1 MYLNIFNYVD
11 ITIFHTYFF
20 LFYYALIVDSTFYD
34 IMLHV
39 AKTCIWIWIQLYLI
53 ENYKFHAPP
62 LTPFTKNGSKNT
74 IKKTGNGNR
83 IIRAYLHGFL
93 FCQWN
98 MRSLK
103 EKSGFYSRLDYFW
116 LACKI
121 LPDEPAIQST
131 LSKNERTKRF
141 GPTWTII
148 ENFVAC
154 NLNNSV
160 VVYSLHLYKSAQ

>member
-103 EKSGFYSRLDYFW
+103 EKSGSNIWYSDY
-116 LACKI
+116 LTV
-121 LPDEPAIQST
+121 DST
-131 LSKNERTKRF
+131 IFDSHAKSCLTNPPFNQLFQRTRGQRDS
-141 GPTWTII
+141 GPL
-148 ENFVAC
+148 E
-154 NLNNSV
+154 
-160 VVYSLHLYKSAQ
+160 Q